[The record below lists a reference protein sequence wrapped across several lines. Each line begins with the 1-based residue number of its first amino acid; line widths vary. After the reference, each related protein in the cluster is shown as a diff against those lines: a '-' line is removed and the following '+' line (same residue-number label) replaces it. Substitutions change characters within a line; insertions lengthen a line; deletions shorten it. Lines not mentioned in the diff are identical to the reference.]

1 MVNASCIP
9 LEEDVEMSEER
20 STVPWALPV
29 ERVFDQLETDPRMG
43 LTLEE
48 STRRLKAS
56 GLNMLKQ
63 KEETL
68 LERILEPFRE
78 PMMILLLVT
87 AGLFVALAEFIDAV
101 ALLIIIS
108 IMAAVEIYQERR
120 TESSIK
126 SLRLLTLPSTIV
138 IRSGQHLDV
147 LSSAVVPGDVVILSA
162 GHRVPADARLIES
175 FDLSLDE
182 SSLTGESMPSYKDA
196 AVLLPEHCALG
207 DRRNM
212 AFSGTLVTTGRGKA
226 IVVGT
231 GSGTE
236 LGRIASLT
244 ESIHEKP
251 TPLQVRISELTRLI
265 AVTVIALT
273 AATAAVGLLRGQSL
287 VDSALIGLSLLV
299 VTIPEDL
306 PILTFVILVTAV
318 IQMAKKKALIRKL
331 YSAETLGSTT
341 TICSDKTGTITENKM
356 KVSMIYANGA
366 SFDSSDVRAGVPQG
380 TLSLLAKVAT
390 FCNDSVPQNDA
401 KLPVVGNPV
410 DVALIT
416 LVERVG
422 FQPRSI
428 RETGQLLHE
437 EPFDNKRKMMLSVH
451 RMKDQSVFVST
462 KGAPEV
468 IIGRCSSL
476 RGPTRE
482 LPMTDEDRRELLHIV
497 LKMSS
502 NGLRV
507 LALAYKD
514 LPPQA
519 LTSQDEYYS
528 GWGFV
533 GLVGFEDPPRPEVKA
548 AIAECKRAGIRTI
561 MVTGDHA
568 NTALSIAK
576 AVELTGD
583 DQIITG
589 EELDGISDD
598 QLSGKLVDVSV
609 FARVTPEHKLRI
621 VRALKARGEVV
632 AVTGDGVND
641 APALREADIGAA
653 MGSGTDVAKEAASM
667 TLADDNFTT
676 IVTAVREGRRL
687 FDNLRKA
694 IRYYLPSKI
703 GILMTVFF
711 SLLVGAGTPLTP
723 LQIILMEVVNDIQ
736 ASTTFATEPS
746 EADIMSR
753 PPRGSRERI
762 ITAPMSLQIFSR
774 AFAIFLG
781 ALAVFLLYVNG
792 GGVLD
797 KARTMVFV
805 NIMISLTLLA
815 LFSRSEKSPFHRLGV
830 RSNSYM
836 LYILLLSV
844 LTIYLVTVLE
854 PLQLVFNTTA
864 LNPWDWL
871 IAVSLSVLA
880 TGWIEA
886 GKIISSLR
894 GGSSDGSGSRT
905 SE

>member
-1 MVNASCIP
+1 MT
-9 LEEDVEMSEER
+9 EEEVK
-20 STVPWALPV
+20 
-29 ERVFDQLETDPRMG
+29 
-43 LTLEE
+43 
-48 STRRLKAS
+48 RRLLEH
-56 GLNMLKQ
+56 GYNRLKEK
-63 KEETL
+63 KESRLKTV
-68 LERILEPFRE
+68 LEPFTE

-87 AGLFVALAEFIDAV
+87 AALFAALAEFVDAI
-101 ALLIIIS
+101 ALFVIIS
-108 IMAAVEIYQERR
+108 IMATIEIYQEKR
-120 TESSIK
+120 TESSIR
-126 SLRLLTLPSTIV
+126 SLRLLALPTAIV
-138 IRSGQHLDV
+138 IRGGQHLDV
-147 LSSAVVPGDVVILSA
+147 LSSGIVPGDIVILSA

-175 FDLSLDE
+175 FELSLDE

-207 DRRNM
+207 ERRNM
-212 AFSGTLVTTGRGKA
+212 VFSRTLVTTGRGKA
-226 IVVGT
+226 VVAST

-236 LGRIASLT
+236 LGRIATLT
-244 ESIHEKP
+244 ESIHERP
-251 TPLQVRISELTRLI
+251 TPLQVRISELTKLI
-265 AVTVIALT
+265 AVTVVVLT
-273 AATAAVGLLRGQSL
+273 AATAAVGILRGQSL

-306 PILTFVILVTAV
+306 PILTFVILVTSV

-356 KVSMIYANGA
+356 RVSTIYANGA
-366 SFDSSDVRAGVPQG
+366 SFDTSDGHGGVPQE
-380 TLSLLAKVAT
+380 TLCLLAKVAT
-390 FCNDSVPQNDA
+390 FCNDSVLQNDA
-401 KLPVVGNPV
+401 KLPAVGNPV
-410 DVALIT
+410 DVAMIS
-416 LVERVG
+416 LVEKIG
-422 FQPRSI
+422 FEPRSI
-428 RETGQLLHE
+428 RETGELLHE
-437 EPFDNKRKMMLSVH
+437 KPFDNTRKMMLSVH
-451 RMKDQSVFVST
+451 RMKDQSVFVSA

-468 IIGRCSSL
+468 IISRCSSL
-476 RGPTRE
+476 RGATRD
-482 LPMTDEDRRELLHIV
+482 LSMTDEDRRELLRVV

-507 LALAYKD
+507 LALAYNT

-528 GWGFV
+528 GLVFV
-533 GLVGFEDPPRPEVKA
+533 GLVGLEDPPRPEAKV

-583 DQIITG
+583 DQVITG
-589 EELDGISDD
+589 EELDGMNDD
-598 QLSGKLVDVSV
+598 QLSSKVGDVSV

-621 VRALKARGEVV
+621 VRALKSRGEVV

-641 APALREADIGAA
+641 GPALREADIGAA

-676 IVTAVREGRRL
+676 IVVAVQEGRRL

-711 SLLVGAGTPLTP
+711 SLLVGTGTPLTP
-723 LQIILMEVVNDIQ
+723 LQIILMEVINDIQ

-746 EADIMSR
+746 EPDIMRR
-753 PPRGSRERI
+753 PPRNSGEPV
-762 ITAPMSLQIFSR
+762 ITRSMSLQILSR
-774 AFAIFLG
+774 ASAIFIG
-781 ALAVFLLYVNG
+781 ATAVFLFYLDRG
-792 GGVLD
+792 SVLE

-805 NIMISLTLLA
+805 NIMVSLTLLA
-815 LFSRSEKSPFHRLGV
+815 LFSRSERSPLSRLGI

-836 LYILLLSV
+836 LYVLLLSIV
-844 LTIYLVTVLE
+844 AIYLVTSLE

-871 IAVSLSVLA
+871 VAVSLSVLA
-880 TGWIEA
+880 TGWIEV
-886 GKIISSLR
+886 GKIISSFR
-894 GGSSDGSGSRT
+894 VKSSESSGCRT
-905 SE
+905 SK